1 MNVYQERRQALR
13 AGLGDAVLILPA
25 AEHALRNADTE
36 YEYRQD
42 SDFYYLTGFAEPE
55 AVLVIAPHRATEAV
69 SLFLRPR
76 DRDKEIWTGRR
87 LGVDAAAD
95 TLGLDA
101 AYPIEEFD
109 RHLADLLV
117 GAPALYHAFGRN
129 EAFDRRVHAA
139 LSEARYRVRRGGT
152 APSTFMEPGTLV
164 HELRLRKSAA
174 ELATMRRAAQIT
186 RTGHEA
192 AMSATRPG
200 LYELEAILEFQYHSQ
215 GAQDVAYPSI
225 VASGDNACIL
235 HYNSNRDQLRDGT
248 LVLVDSGC
256 ELDGYASDVTRTWP
270 VNGRFTPEQRAIYEI
285 VLRAQETAIEH
296 VRPGEPFD
304 AYHRVAARV
313 LTEGLI
319 DLGLLKGSIDSC
331 IESKAIDAFYPHRAG
346 HWLGLDVHDAGRYKN
361 LDNSYRALEPGMV
374 LTVEPG
380 LYIQRDG
387 DAPERFKGRALQFER
402 TGDSLGGNTKD
413 GSRSGGARR
422 CRRADQRL
430 AHEGHHHRLVRFHR
444 APP

>member
-200 LYELEAILEFQYHSQ
+200 LYEYELEAILEFQYHSQ

-387 DAPERFKGRALQFER
+387 DAPERFKGIGVRIEDDVLCSSSEPEILSAGIPKTVADLEALVGVDAL
-402 TGDSLGGNTKD
+402 TN
-413 GSRSGGARR
+413 
-422 CRRADQRL
+422 
-430 AHEGHHHRLVRFHR
+430 V
-444 APP
+444 

>member
-1 MNVYQERRQALR
+1 MNLYQERRRALR
-13 AGLGDAVLILPA
+13 AHLGDAVLVIPA

-36 YEYRQD
+36 YEYRQG
-42 SDFYYLTGFAEPE
+42 SDFYYLTGFTEPE
-55 AVLVIAPHRATEAV
+55 SVLVIAPNRAGEAV
-69 SLFLRPR
+69 TLFLRPR

-87 LGVDAAAD
+87 LGVESAPD
-95 TLGLDA
+95 TLGVEA
-101 AYPIEEFD
+101 AYPISEFD
-109 RHLADLLV
+109 GRLADFLV
-117 GAPALYHAFGRN
+117 GAPTLYYAFGHN
-129 EAFDRRVHAA
+129 EAFDRRVHAG

-152 APSTFMEPGTLV
+152 APSTFIEPATLV

-200 LYELEAILEFQYHSQ
+200 LHEYELEAIIEFEYHSH

-256 ELDGYASDVTRTWP
+256 EFDSYASDVTRTWP
-270 VNGRFTPEQRAIYEI
+270 VNGRFTPEQKAIYEI

-313 LTEGLI
+313 LAEGLI

-331 IESKAIDAFYPHRAG
+331 IESKALDAFYPHRAG

-361 LDNSYRALEPGMV
+361 LDDTYRTLEAGMV

-387 DAPERFKGRALQFER
+387 DAPARFKGIGVRIEDDVLCSATGPEILSAGIPKTVADLEALV
-402 TGDSLGGNTKD
+402 
-413 GSRSGGARR
+413 GAD
-422 CRRADQRL
+422 AL
-430 AHEGHHHRLVRFHR
+430 TSA
-444 APP
+444 

>member
-1 MNVYQERRQALR
+1 MNVYQERRNALQER
-13 AGLGDAVLILPA
+13 LGDAVLIVPA

-55 AVLVIAPHRATEAV
+55 AVLVIAPERAKEGVT
-69 SLFLRPR
+69 LFLRTR
-76 DRDKEIWTGRR
+76 DRDKEIWNGRR
-87 LGVDAAAD
+87 LGVEAAPQ

-101 AYPIEEFD
+101 AYPIGELD
-109 RHLADLLV
+109 TRLADFLV
-117 GAPALYHAFGRN
+117 GAPTLYYAFGRN

-139 LSEARYRVRRGGT
+139 LGEARHRVRRGGT
-152 APSTFMEPGTLV
+152 APSTFIEPGTLV
-164 HELRLRKSAA
+164 HELRLRKSAH

-186 RTGHEA
+186 RIGHEA
-192 AMSATRPG
+192 GMRATRPG
-200 LYELEAILEFQYHSQ
+200 LHEYELEALIEYQYHAN

-235 HYNSNRDQLRDGT
+235 HYNSNRDQMRDVA

-256 ELDGYASDVTRTWP
+256 EFDGYASDVTRTWP

-285 VLRAQETAIEH
+285 VLRAQETAIGH

-304 AYHRVAARV
+304 AYHRVAMRV

-319 DLGLLKGSIDSC
+319 DLGLLRGTIDSC

-361 LDNSYRALEPGMV
+361 LDDTYRTLEPGMV

-387 DAPERFKGRALQFER
+387 DAPERFKGIGVRIEDDVLCSASGPEILSAGIPKTIADLEALV
-402 TGDSLGGNTKD
+402 
-413 GSRSGGARR
+413 GAD
-422 CRRADQRL
+422 AL
-430 AHEGHHHRLVRFHR
+430 TNV
-444 APP
+444 